1 MSESMQD
8 TVFLAS
14 GSPRR
19 RELLAQLG
27 VRTEVVMV
35 DVDETPH
42 QRETPESYT
51 SRLALAKARAG
62 WQKVAA
68 RASGRPVL
76 GADTVVVC
84 ERDILG
90 KPRDRQEAAAILHR
104 LSARTHKVL
113 TAVALMQGD
122 RIATALSMTD
132 VSFKALTADEIE
144 RYCATGEPDDK
155 AGAYGI
161 QGFGAAFVT
170 HIHGSY
176 SGVVGLPLAETAQL
190 LTRFGVPI
198 WQC

>member
-1 MSESMQD
+1 MQEA
-8 TVFLAS
+8 VYLAS

-19 RELLAQLG
+19 RELLAQIG
-27 VRTEVVMV
+27 VRTEVIAVN
-35 DVDETPH
+35 VDETR
-42 QRETPESYT
+42 QLREAAETYV

-62 WQKVAA
+62 WQAVAE
-68 RASGRPVL
+68 RAQGRPVL
-76 GADTVVVC
+76 GADTIVVC

-90 KPRDRQEAAAILHR
+90 KPRDRHEAAAMLQR

-113 TAVALMQGD
+113 TAVALVKGE
-122 RIATALSMTD
+122 RTATALSITD
-132 VSFKALTADEIE
+132 VSFKALTADEIQ

-161 QGFGAAFVT
+161 QGYGAAFVT

-190 LTRFGVPI
+190 LIRSGVPI

>member
-1 MSESMQD
+1 MNNA
-8 TVFLAS
+8 VFLAS

-19 RELLAQLG
+19 RELLAQIG
-27 VRTEVVMV
+27 VPTEVIRV
-35 DVDETPH
+35 DVDETP
-42 QRETPESYT
+42 QLREGAETYV

-62 WQKVAA
+62 WQQVAE
-68 RASGRPVL
+68 RTEEWPVL

-90 KPRDRQEAAAILHR
+90 KPRDRQEAAAMLQR

-113 TAVALMQGD
+113 TAVALVRGE
-122 RIATALSMTD
+122 RIATALSLTD
-132 VSFKALTADEIE
+132 VSFRALTADDIQ

-161 QGFGAAFVT
+161 QGYGAALVT
-170 HIHGSY
+170 HIQGSY

-190 LTRFGVPI
+190 LTRFGVPV